1 MSSPRRNTLSPVTKD
16 APDSDGLSTSQDDRR
31 HSSPN
36 WGVADAATG
45 TVFSILCVLGWTALV
60 RSVIIDPAIQVLGAY
75 LAVWVPLLSTIFV
88 ATFVRGRRSLALD
101 FGLRITWLDLC
112 WGVGLGLLARAAVSG
127 IELATSG
134 RVAGFGV
141 RLELP
146 TGFELWFGLLL
157 APIVLGPFVEELF
170 FRGLVLRAVERG
182 AGGGDRGDGGDHG
195 TRVAAA
201 SVGAASVAVLTS
213 ALVFALL
220 HMTQAAT
227 GAEAWRLGAGSLVFG
242 LAAGVATVLTGR
254 LGAAI
259 IGHMV
264 FNGVLIVAVLS
275 A

>member
-1 MSSPRRNTLSPVTKD
+1 MTKD
-16 APDSDGLSTSQDDRR
+16 APEPDGLSTSQDVRL
-31 HSSPN
+31 HSAPN
-36 WGVADAATG
+36 WGVAYAATG

-60 RSVIIDPAIQVLGAY
+60 RTVIIDPAIQVLGAY
-75 LAVWVPLLSTIFV
+75 LAVWVPLLGTLLV
-88 ATFVRGRRSLALD
+88 ASFVRGRRSLTLD
-101 FGLRITWLDLC
+101 FGLRFTWLDLC
-112 WGVGLGLLARAAVSG
+112 WGVGVGLLARAAVSG

-182 AGGGDRGDGGDHG
+182 ASSGDGSHRGDRDDRR

-201 SVGAASVAVLTS
+201 SVAAASVAVLTS

-220 HMTQAAT
+220 HVTQATT

-264 FNGVLIVAVLS
+264 FNGVLIAAVLS

>member
-1 MSSPRRNTLSPVTKD
+1 
-16 APDSDGLSTSQDDRR
+16 
-31 HSSPN
+31 
-36 WGVADAATG
+36 VAAAATG
-45 TVFSILCVLGWTALV
+45 TVLSILCVLGWTTLV
-60 RSVIIDPAIQVLGAY
+60 RTVIIDPAIQVLGAY
-75 LAVWVPLLSTIFV
+75 LAVWVPLLGTLLV
-88 ATFVRGRRSLALD
+88 ASFVRGQRSLTLD
-101 FGLRITWLDLC
+101 FGLRFTWLDLC

-157 APIVLGPFVEELF
+157 APIVLGPLVEELF
-170 FRGLVLRAVERG
+170 FRGHVLRAVERG
-182 AGGGDRGDGGDHG
+182 AGGGDRGDGGE
-195 TRVAAA
+195 RRKPVA
-201 SVGAASVAVLTS
+201 AASVAVLTS

-220 HMTQAAT
+220 HMTQATT
-227 GAEAWRLGAGSLVFG
+227 GAEAWRLGAGSFVFG
-242 LAAGVATVLTGR
+242 FAAGVVTVLTGR

-264 FNGVLIVAVLS
+264 FNGVLIAAVLS

>member
-1 MSSPRRNTLSPVTKD
+1 MSSPRHNTLSPVTKD
-16 APDSDGLSTSQDDRR
+16 APEADGLSTSQDFPGR
-31 HSSPN
+31 SAPK

-45 TVFSILCVLGWTALV
+45 TVAAILFVLGWTALV
-60 RSVIIDPAIQVLGAY
+60 RTVIIDPAIQVLGAY
-75 LAVWVPLLSTIFV
+75 LAVWIPLLGAVLV
-88 ATFVRGRRSLALD
+88 ASFVRGRRSLTLD
-101 FGLRITWLDLC
+101 FGLRFTWLDLC

-134 RVAGFGV
+134 RIAGFGV

-170 FRGLVLRAVERG
+170 FRGLVLRAVECG
-182 AGGGDRGDGGDHG
+182 AGGGGGRDDRR
-195 TRVAAA
+195 TRVA
-201 SVGAASVAVLTS
+201 AASVAVLTS

-220 HMTQAAT
+220 HVTQAT
-227 GAEAWRLGAGSLVFG
+227 TVSEAWRLGLGSLVFG

-264 FNGVLIVAVLS
+264 FNGVLIAAVLS

>member
-1 MSSPRRNTLSPVTKD
+1 MTKD
-16 APDSDGLSTSQDDRR
+16 APEADDLSTSQGVPAP
-31 HSSPN
+31 SAPI
-36 WGVADAATG
+36 WGVADAAFG
-45 TVFSILCVLGWTALV
+45 TIFAILCVLGWTALV
-60 RSVIIDPAIQVLGAY
+60 RTVIIDPAVQVLGAY
-75 LAVWVPLLSTIFV
+75 LAVWIPLLGGVLV
-88 ATFVRGRRSLALD
+88 ASFVRGRRSLTLD
-101 FGLRITWLDLC
+101 FGLRFTWLDLC

-146 TGFELWFGLLL
+146 TGFELWFGVLL
-157 APIVLGPFVEELF
+157 APIVLGPLVEELF

-182 AGGGDRGDGGDHG
+182 AGVGGHGSGDDRTDRR
-195 TRVAAA
+195 TRVA
-201 SVGAASVAVLTS
+201 AASVAVLTS

-220 HMTQAAT
+220 HVTQAAT
-227 GAEAWRLGAGSLVFG
+227 VSEAWRSGAGSLVFG

-264 FNGVLIVAVLS
+264 FNGVLIAAVLS